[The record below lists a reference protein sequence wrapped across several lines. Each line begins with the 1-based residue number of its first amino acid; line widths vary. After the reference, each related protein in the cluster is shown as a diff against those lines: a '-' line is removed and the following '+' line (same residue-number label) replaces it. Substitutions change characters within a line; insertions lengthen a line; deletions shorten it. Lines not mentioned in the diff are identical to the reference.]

1 MSRTRYE
8 VPVADA
14 SSALKAMENILFQ
27 KKFEKKLINSES
39 VYVKG
44 DGIISPMQCVGVSL
58 GDKVII
64 LEGWIKDPIMGE
76 SELKGFVSMVPKK
89 SLKGTLDT
97 VITAMKYAGNG
108 QI

>member
-8 VPVADA
+8 VQIADA
-14 SSALKAMENILFQ
+14 SSALKAMENILSQ
-27 KKFEKKLINSES
+27 KKFEKKLINSEP

-44 DGIISPMQCVGVSL
+44 DGLLSPMQCIGVSF

-76 SELKGFVSMVPKK
+76 SELKGFVSMAPKK
-89 SLKGTLDT
+89 SLKGTLNT
-97 VITAMKYAGNG
+97 VMTAIQCAGNG